1 MKYRELIEFNP
12 IESVIVLRSA
22 DDRKKAEGLVSS
34 YVMSDNMADLI
45 NAKIISQL
53 RLDNVIDN
61 KGVLL
66 VGNYGTG
73 KSHLMSVISAIA
85 ANADML
91 GLAQNEAFRKD
102 AASIAGKFEVLRIEI
117 GSTAMSL
124 RDIITHN
131 IEQNLA
137 WRGIS
142 FKFPDVK
149 TITNNKDS
157 LLDMM
162 AAFAE
167 KYGDERGYLVVVDE
181 LLDYLRTRKDNELM
195 ADLNFMREVGE
206 IIKSSRLRF
215 ISGVQEALFDNSA
228 FRQVSSSL
236 LKMKD
241 RFEQVLIRSEDI
253 AYVAQNRVLRKTPA
267 QRAMI
272 RDHLQKFC
280 PYYQNMADRLED
292 YVDMFPIHPAY
303 IDTFQ
308 HIITVEKRE
317 VLKTISET
325 IAAIINNDVD
335 PNRPGVISYDTYW
348 KRIKENPSLRTDPA
362 VHEVLQKS
370 TVLEDIITRS
380 FPKAAYKPLAL
391 QIIYA
396 LSVHRLTTG
405 TLDAKLGLTAQN
417 LKDDLCLH
425 IAGMPSLPGEE
436 ESFLLNTIQNIL
448 RDTMNTVSGQFIE
461 YNKENGQYYL
471 DLKKD
476 IDYDKKIQEK
486 ADFLGNEALNRY
498 FFQILVSTLEYQDVD
513 SYVTGHRIYQYRLN
527 WHAKNI
533 FRRGYLFFGNSADR
547 PTAQPAEDFYVYIM
561 PPYGDEKP
569 LTPTQKDEVYFTLK
583 PDAAL
588 TAKLRQY
595 CGAKEMEALSAAGET
610 KTTYVQRGNQYL
622 KQIRQWLDEHK
633 MTLFTIT
640 YNGQSQPILEYLKG
654 VRSSELTIKS
664 SVDIAASRALSPY
677 FEAKY
682 PDHPR
687 FASRITQENLAANRM
702 EALNALVGR
711 PTQLGNSILESF
723 GLLLN
728 GKIRPENSRYAS
740 YYIQKLK
747 ALPEGNVLNFDDIM
761 ETENGEDYLD
771 KHFHLDQVW
780 MSVILTALVY
790 GGYAVLIGADGKRY
804 DAGNMEALCRISPN
818 DIYYFKRLEKP
829 KTMNVQML
837 MRLFEAYDVST
848 GLLAS
853 ESTYPQALE
862 PLQKR
867 AKELGDRALQLKN
880 YLQKNYSLWGEFIIP
895 MNIAEGLQDKITA
908 VHKASDDIRSRFT
921 TTAKL
926 KNIDY
931 DDDFMMALEAG
942 IAAMKQAEA
951 AVSFRND
958 TKDIIDYIA
967 QAETKLPEGIALRD
981 AFTQKKAIFM
991 DIRSRILDEDYD
1003 INETDDL
1010 IAALVDLKAA
1020 YAAWYMEQHKT
1031 FRLDING
1038 DKKRAKILQSTTIKA
1053 LQTLRGINGILPIGQ
1068 FNDAMNKMAQIKVC
1082 FECTTPELDQHP
1094 DCPHCH
1100 FNPAENDQPAVAG
1113 RLEYF
1118 EDRYDAM
1125 LGEWTKHL
1133 LSALDDPM
1141 LDDQRALLTDAQRNT
1156 IDRFT
1161 ASRKLPSPLDQQ
1173 FIDSVNTMLS
1183 GLESVE
1189 LHLPE
1194 LQLAMTSWGPCAP
1207 DDFKAR
1213 LAQYIDQLSK
1223 GKDKSKVRIVIK

>member
-22 DDRKKAEGLVSS
+22 DDRKKAEELVSS

-131 IEQNLA
+131 IEQDLA
-137 WRGIS
+137 RRGIS

-253 AYVAQNRVLRKTPA
+253 AYVAQNRVLRKTAA

-425 IAGMPSLPGEE
+425 IAGMPTLPGEE

-513 SYVTGHRIYQYRLN
+513 SYVTGHRI
-527 WHAKNI
+527 
-533 FRRGYLFFGNSADR
+533 
-547 PTAQPAEDFYVYIM
+547 
-561 PPYGDEKP
+561 
-569 LTPTQKDEVYFTLK
+569 
-583 PDAAL
+583 
-588 TAKLRQY
+588 
-595 CGAKEMEALSAAGET
+595 
-610 KTTYVQRGNQYL
+610 
-622 KQIRQWLDEHK
+622 
-633 MTLFTIT
+633 
-640 YNGQSQPILEYLKG
+640 
-654 VRSSELTIKS
+654 
-664 SVDIAASRALSPY
+664 
-677 FEAKY
+677 
-682 PDHPR
+682 
-687 FASRITQENLAANRM
+687 
-702 EALNALVGR
+702 
-711 PTQLGNSILESF
+711 
-723 GLLLN
+723 
-728 GKIRPENSRYAS
+728 
-740 YYIQKLK
+740 
-747 ALPEGNVLNFDDIM
+747 
-761 ETENGEDYLD
+761 
-771 KHFHLDQVW
+771 
-780 MSVILTALVY
+780 
-790 GGYAVLIGADGKRY
+790 
-804 DAGNMEALCRISPN
+804 
-818 DIYYFKRLEKP
+818 
-829 KTMNVQML
+829 
-837 MRLFEAYDVST
+837 
-848 GLLAS
+848 
-853 ESTYPQALE
+853 
-862 PLQKR
+862 
-867 AKELGDRALQLKN
+867 
-880 YLQKNYSLWGEFIIP
+880 
-895 MNIAEGLQDKITA
+895 
-908 VHKASDDIRSRFT
+908 
-921 TTAKL
+921 
-926 KNIDY
+926 
-931 DDDFMMALEAG
+931 
-942 IAAMKQAEA
+942 
-951 AVSFRND
+951 
-958 TKDIIDYIA
+958 
-967 QAETKLPEGIALRD
+967 
-981 AFTQKKAIFM
+981 
-991 DIRSRILDEDYD
+991 
-1003 INETDDL
+1003 
-1010 IAALVDLKAA
+1010 
-1020 YAAWYMEQHKT
+1020 
-1031 FRLDING
+1031 
-1038 DKKRAKILQSTTIKA
+1038 
-1053 LQTLRGINGILPIGQ
+1053 
-1068 FNDAMNKMAQIKVC
+1068 
-1082 FECTTPELDQHP
+1082 
-1094 DCPHCH
+1094 
-1100 FNPAENDQPAVAG
+1100 
-1113 RLEYF
+1113 
-1118 EDRYDAM
+1118 
-1125 LGEWTKHL
+1125 
-1133 LSALDDPM
+1133 
-1141 LDDQRALLTDAQRNT
+1141 
-1156 IDRFT
+1156 
-1161 ASRKLPSPLDQQ
+1161 
-1173 FIDSVNTMLS
+1173 
-1183 GLESVE
+1183 
-1189 LHLPE
+1189 
-1194 LQLAMTSWGPCAP
+1194 
-1207 DDFKAR
+1207 
-1213 LAQYIDQLSK
+1213 
-1223 GKDKSKVRIVIK
+1223 